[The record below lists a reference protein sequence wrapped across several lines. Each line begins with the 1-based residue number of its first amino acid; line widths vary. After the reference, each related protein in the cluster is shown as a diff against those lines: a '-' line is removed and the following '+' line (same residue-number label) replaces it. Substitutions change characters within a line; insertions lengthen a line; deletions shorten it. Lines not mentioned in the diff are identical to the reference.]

1 MGVLI
6 FQELAPFLAFSGWL
20 SRRQRACPSV
30 FLDKQFFK
38 EQRKYSGDSCIYNCI
53 YFTGKNNLVSFSASA
68 VGLLTYTSNIGPVK
82 E

>member
-38 EQRKYSGDSCIYNCI
+38 EQRKYKKTLYLSTNFLLQLKLLASKSGSWL
-53 YFTGKNNLVSFSASA
+53 TGGKKY
-68 VGLLTYTSNIGPVK
+68 GG
-82 E
+82 